1 MIIVQPIMNNY
12 STFIKTPKAVALKYD
27 KKTDVAPKVVAS
39 GKGVIAEEIMKIAME
54 NNIPL
59 HQDADLVQILSFLE
73 INEHIPV
80 EVYGVVAN
88 ILSYIYK
95 KNDELKKSKI

>member
-1 MIIVQPIMNNY
+1 MNNY

-27 KKTDVAPKVVAS
+27 EKTDVAPKVLAS
-39 GKGVIAEEIMKIAME
+39 GKGAIAEEIINIAME

-88 ILSYIYK
+88 ILSYIHK
-95 KNDELKKSKI
+95 KNDELNKGKR